1 MQELLPGALTAI
13 SLSASLLLLPTLFA
27 QAGADFMGVYTASML
42 MAVIG
47 TLVLGRLGLPV
58 AAAPGT
64 ALTAWLVTVIILAHG
79 VSWQMVLLMGAAVSL
94 LVTFILAFLWRSG
107 RRACLETLFPPCI
120 REGLRGALGL
130 LLIFQGAYQGHLLL
144 QSPTG
149 LLQLGSLSDPV
160 AYLSL
165 TGLIAMLA
173 LMAVKNRLA
182 VFGGVFV
189 TGLLAFI
196 GGFWVLP
203 DAPFFLPEGLD
214 KTGFQLIFMNGWENI
229 RVCDYFNLTIF
240 LLLYLVFA
248 GWGSLTA
255 LAGSKFR
262 QDGRLGKS
270 LLTLSSLSFVSCL
283 LGSMPMTAAPESAA
297 GQSIGGRTG
306 RMAYFTAA
314 FLLLLLFAEPTLKSM
329 ASFTAILAPA
339 LIGAGLTLLLGM
351 KNVFAGDLADKVSAG
366 LLFLLLPLTQDIA
379 AGLGAACIAYV
390 SLKILAGESREVS
403 LVLRVL
409 SVVFLLYFFFGFWSI
424 V

>member
-1 MQELLPGALTAI
+1 M
-13 SLSASLLLLPTLFA
+13 
-27 QAGADFMGVYTASML
+27 
-42 MAVIG
+42 
-47 TLVLGRLGLPV
+47 
-58 AAAPGT
+58 
-64 ALTAWLVTVIILAHG
+64 
-79 VSWQMVLLMGAAVSL
+79 
-94 LVTFILAFLWRSG
+94 
-107 RRACLETLFPPCI
+107 
-120 REGLRGALGL
+120 GL

-248 GWGSLTA
+248 GW
-255 LAGSKFR
+255 
-262 QDGRLGKS
+262 
-270 LLTLSSLSFVSCL
+270 
-283 LGSMPMTAAPESAA
+283 AA
-297 GQSIGGRTG
+297 
-306 RMAYFTAA
+306 
-314 FLLLLLFAEPTLKSM
+314 
-329 ASFTAILAPA
+329 
-339 LIGAGLTLLLGM
+339 
-351 KNVFAGDLADKVSAG
+351 
-366 LLFLLLPLTQDIA
+366 
-379 AGLGAACIAYV
+379 
-390 SLKILAGESREVS
+390 
-403 LVLRVL
+403 
-409 SVVFLLYFFFGFWSI
+409 
-424 V
+424 